1 MTLTEKI
8 AEDMKSAMKAGDK
21 LRLETLRT
29 IKAGLLE
36 KQVEKRPSGGMNA
49 DDEISVLISAS
60 KKRKESIDIF
70 RLNGRND
77 LADQEEKEL
86 GIIQEYL
93 PKQLSSKE
101 IEDVVGNIVKQVG
114 ATSAK
119 DFGKVMSVVMKELK
133 GKADGKLIQENV
145 KKLLEG

>member
-1 MTLTEKI
+1 MLFR
-8 AEDMKSAMKAGDK
+8 S
-21 LRLETLRT
+21 
-29 IKAGLLE
+29 E